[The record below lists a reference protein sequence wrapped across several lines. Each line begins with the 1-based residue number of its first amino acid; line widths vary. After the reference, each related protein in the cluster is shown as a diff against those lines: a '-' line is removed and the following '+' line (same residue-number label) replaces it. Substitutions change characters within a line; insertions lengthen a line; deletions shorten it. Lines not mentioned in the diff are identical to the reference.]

1 MLGGY
6 TVVVATNNG
15 VNLWFA
21 MLILAP
27 LVVGLIGLIVE
38 RCLIQWLYGRM
49 IDTLLATWGLSLLF
63 IGIITSIFGASTST
77 VISPPLGTVTIG
89 EYTSSGYEL
98 FLILVVIVLLALVYM
113 TLKFTS
119 LGLVARATMQNS
131 DMSACL
137 GISTSKIYMVTF
149 SLGAAVS
156 GLAGGLL
163 VPITGVLPNIG
174 VIYIAK
180 AFITVI
186 SGGSAIL
193 AGTTSASVLL
203 GGVNGIMSYITGPT
217 FGEVALLFTAIIL
230 LRLMP
235 TGITGRFF
243 RKEPIMRLYG
253 TFNGTLVIAG
263 LAIIFTLIAPSIF
276 QFFTIIT
283 LTQVIGLSI
292 LALSL
297 ALVWGFGGILCFGQ
311 SAFFGIGA
319 YAYSV
324 AAVNIGGSTGSIFIA
339 ILAAAIFAA
348 ILGYFCILRQSVR
361 CLPCSDYINCLTYL
375 IFFNAAHLRSRI

>member
-1 MLGGY
+1 MDLFFSLALQILYGIANLALISLGLAIVFGMMRVINLAHGEFLMLGGY

-15 VNLWFA
+15 VNLWLA
-21 MLILAP
+21 MLVLAP
-27 LVVGLIGLIVE
+27 LVVGVIGLIVE

-77 VISPPLGTVTIG
+77 VISPPLGAVTIG

-98 FLILVVIVLLALVYM
+98 FLIFVVIVLLILVYL

-119 LGLVARATMQNS
+119 LGLVARATMQNA
-131 DMSACL
+131 DMAACL
-137 GISTSKIYMVTF
+137 GISTSRIYMVTF

-163 VPITGVLPNIG
+163 APITGVLPNIG

-203 GGVNGIMSYITGPT
+203 GGVNGVMSYVTGPT

-243 RKEPIMRLYG
+243 RK
-253 TFNGTLVIAG
+253 
-263 LAIIFTLIAPSIF
+263 S
-276 QFFTIIT
+276 Q
-283 LTQVIGLSI
+283 
-292 LALSL
+292 
-297 ALVWGFGGILCFGQ
+297 
-311 SAFFGIGA
+311 
-319 YAYSV
+319 
-324 AAVNIGGSTGSIFIA
+324 
-339 ILAAAIFAA
+339 
-348 ILGYFCILRQSVR
+348 
-361 CLPCSDYINCLTYL
+361 
-375 IFFNAAHLRSRI
+375 